1 MNKLEIRKLIIE
13 HQNELIK
20 ELNQSIEGLEG
31 DRDIDEDAVKD
42 SEDFSHQT
50 EAGEMERRMKE
61 QLKAATLDLSLIQN
75 ASENTFDTVQV
86 GALVET
92 DKNNFYICIPSVP
105 VEIGDKSVIGIS
117 NRAPIFFQ
125 MNNKK
130 VGDSFEVANI
140 KYKILAIS

>member
-1 MNKLEIRKLIIE
+1 MNKAEIIKLIIE
-13 HQNELIK
+13 HQTELVK
-20 ELNQSIEGLEG
+20 ELNLSIEGLEG

-50 EAGEMERRMKE
+50 EAGEMEGRMKE
-61 QLKAATLDLSLIQN
+61 QLKAATLDLSLVKN
-75 ASENTFDTVQV
+75 VSEGTFDTAQV

-92 DKNNFYICIPSVP
+92 DKNNFFICIPSVP
-105 VEIGDKSVIGIS
+105 VEVGGKSVIGIS
-117 NRAPIFFQ
+117 NRAPIFFK

-140 KYKILAIS
+140 EYKIIAIS